1 MATKAK
7 LKKAKVSKEVLA
19 AERLDKAFKI
29 ALSKV
34 EDVVKQ
40 RILEARDPF
49 RTGLSMA
56 RQIRRMADNIDAEV
70 IAQCIDETEASFV
83 LEENHA

>member
-1 MATKAK
+1 MATKAN
-7 LKKAKVSKEVLA
+7 LKKVKVSKEVLA

-70 IAQCIDETEASFV
+70 IAQGIDETEASFA

>member
-1 MATKAK
+1 MATKAN
-7 LKKAKVSKEVLA
+7 LKKVKVSKEALA
-19 AERLDKAFKI
+19 AERLDKTFKI
-29 ALSKV
+29 ALSKL

-70 IAQCIDETEASFV
+70 IAQCIDVTEASVV
-83 LEENHA
+83 LEENQA

>member
-1 MATKAK
+1 MATRANP
-7 LKKAKVSKEVLA
+7 KKPKISKEVLA

-34 EDVVKQ
+34 EEVVKQ